1 MIRVALVNS
10 IRILANVIAAVLESE
25 PDIEVVGCAV
35 TIDEALALASQCDI
49 LIVGTRLAD
58 NGALR
63 ITRAVTQAN
72 LPVKVLIL
80 GLAESKDEVLHYVEA
95 GAAGYV
101 LQDDS
106 VDALVTKLRST
117 YHGAAMISP
126 EMAGAL
132 VSRVAELA
140 QAGDRAGTKFN
151 EAIELTAREREIL
164 ALIGQGLS
172 NHQIAE
178 RLTIEVGTVK
188 NHVHRILQKL
198 NVTDRQTAAAYL
210 DHLQ

>member
-1 MIRVALVNS
+1 LQV
-10 IRILANVIAAVLESE
+10 
-25 PDIEVVGCAV
+25 
-35 TIDEALALASQCDI
+35 
-49 LIVGTRLAD
+49 
-58 NGALR
+58 
-63 ITRAVTQAN
+63 TRAISQAK
-72 LPVKVLIL
+72 LSTKVLIL
-80 GLAESKDEVLHYVEA
+80 GLAESKEEVLQYVEA

-106 VDALVTKLRST
+106 VDELIAKLRST
-117 YHGAAMISP
+117 YMGAVMISP
-126 EMAGAL
+126 EMVGAL

-140 QAGDRAGTKFN
+140 QASDRAGNKFS
-151 EAIELTAREREIL
+151 ASIELTAREREIL

-198 NVTDRQTAAAYL
+198 NVTDRQSAVDYL
-210 DHLQ
+210 DLPD